1 MTNPPGETPRRDDP
15 ATPPGETPSGWA
27 DPAASPVPARDPAP
41 DPAAEDPSAPSQ
53 PPYGQPAP
61 PPASDPSALPQPP
74 YGQPAPPPAGDPS
87 ALPQPPYGQP
97 APPYAQGYAEG
108 YAQQPYPGYGQPGQ
122 GVPPAGY
129 GYRGAAAQRPEP
141 LAIVALV
148 AAIVSVLAAPC
159 CSVPGIVAGGLG
171 LLFGFIARYRITRAG
186 GALKGGGMALAGIIT
201 GAVGVVLCILSIV
214 LIAALQANNMGTF

>member
-15 ATPPGETPSGWA
+15 ATPPSGWA

-53 PPYGQPAP
+53 SPYGQPA
-61 PPASDPSALPQPP
+61 S
-74 YGQPAPPPAGDPS
+74 
-87 ALPQPPYGQP
+87 
-97 APPYAQGYAEG
+97 PYAQGYAQG

-122 GVPPAGY
+122 GLPPAGY

-148 AAIVSVLAAPC
+148 TAIVSVLAAPC

-171 LLFGFIARYRITRAG
+171 LLFGFIARYRITRSG

>member
-1 MTNPPGETPRRDDP
+1 MTNPPGETPRRDET
-15 ATPPGETPSGWA
+15 ATPPSGWA

-41 DPAAEDPSAPSQ
+41 HPAAEDPSAPSQ
-53 PPYGQPAP
+53 PPYAQPAQ

-74 YGQPAPPPAGDPS
+74 YGQPAPP
-87 ALPQPPYGQP
+87 
-97 APPYAQGYAEG
+97 YAQG

-171 LLFGFIARYRITRAG
+171 LLFGCIARYRITRSG